1 MKCEIGFRETEK
13 SKWVLGTKYG
23 ARARYPCAFKGLNKQ
38 INKRDFQIIS
48 FASTNPNNPPTY

>member
-38 INKRDFQIIS
+38 INKRAFQ
-48 FASTNPNNPPTY
+48 